1 LLSTVTEARAAVTIA
16 RAAGRLNTPVPFDSL
31 DQRRTLVEWYA
42 SDTAQEAVTTV
53 LAPLMS
59 LSGARRAA
67 DPDAACL
74 PRPAG
79 LDERTAEPMN
89 MHRNAV
95 SYRIHQIFD
104 LLDVDP
110 ENPDDLLLLQ
120 LECRAR
126 ELA

>member
-1 LLSTVTEARAAVTIA
+1 MNLS
-16 RAAGRLNTPVPFDSL
+16 S
-31 DQRRTLVEWYA
+31 
-42 SDTAQEAVTTV
+42 
-53 LAPLMS
+53 
-59 LSGARRAA
+59 ARRAA

-74 PRPAG
+74 
-79 LDERTAEPMN
+79 LDQQGSMSRTAEPMN
-89 MHRNAV
+89 MHRRAV